1 MDDSAGCRGCAARD
15 AKIAEL
21 QARIADLAALV
32 RDGLSRL
39 KELEGKLADKPPAP
53 RTAPKLPK
61 APDKK
66 PSGRKPGGQPGHP
79 PHLKNLVPP
88 ERVDKVI
95 PIVPDTCER
104 CQTQLP
110 ATAGANDPK
119 PSRHQY
125 AELPKVPV
133 HVTEFQGHARTCPC
147 CGHVT
152 HAAIPAELG
161 ASMLGDRLVATM
173 AYLTGAQG
181 MSRRGVEETVT
192 DIFGVPVSLGT
203 VSNLEQDV
211 AQSLAQAHTDATEA
225 VRDAA
230 VKNVD
235 ETGWKKGKT
244 KHWLWVAAT
253 LHVAVFVIHP
263 KRNIAALR
271 SLLGGVLCGI
281 CCSDRW
287 VVYRDWPDPYARQL
301 CWAHLKRNWEKMV
314 ERGRVAKRYAVKCLA
329 IHAQVFELWHLFRGG
344 GCTRPELETRMQPLV
359 EELQALIQAGSR
371 STHGRTQRFFARLLA
386 ESYGL
391 WTFVGADG
399 VEPTNNHGERVLRFA
414 VIWRRR
420 SFGCKS
426 AAGCRYVERMLT
438 VVQTLRLQKRNI
450 IEFLADSIASHRASR
465 PGPKLVST
473 G

>member
-1 MDDSAGCRGCAARD
+1 MDESAGCRGCAARD

-21 QARIADLAALV
+21 QARIADLEALV
-32 RDGLSRL
+32 RDGLGRM
-39 KELEGKLADKPPAP
+39 KELEAKLADKPPPTRAG
-53 RTAPKLPK
+53 PKLPK

-79 PHLKNLVPP
+79 PHLKNLVPL

-95 PIVPDTCER
+95 PIVPDACEK
-104 CQTQLP
+104 CQAPLP
-110 ATAGANDPK
+110 ATAGANDHE
-119 PSRHQY
+119 PSRHQF

-161 ASMLGDRLVATM
+161 DSMLGDRLVATM

-192 DIFGVPVSLGT
+192 DIFGVPVSLGA

-211 AQSLAQAHTDATEA
+211 AKSLAQAHTDATEA

-253 LHVAVFVIHP
+253 LQVAVFVIHP
-263 KRNIAALR
+263 KRNMAALK
-271 SLLGGVLCGI
+271 SLLGGALRGI

-287 VVYRDWPDPYARQL
+287 VVYRDWPDPYSRQL

-329 IHAQVFELWHLFRGG
+329 IHTKVFELWHLFRGG
-344 GCTRPELETRMQPLV
+344 GCTRPELEKRMQPLV
-359 EELQALIQAGSR
+359 EELQEIIQSGSR
-371 STHGRTQRFFARLLA
+371 STNGRTQRFFARLLV

-391 WTFVGADG
+391 WTFVGTED
-399 VEPTNNHGERVLRFA
+399 VEPTNNHAERVLRFA

-450 IEFLADSIASHRASR
+450 IEFLADSIASYRAGR
-465 PGPKLVST
+465 PGPKLVPAA
-473 G
+473 